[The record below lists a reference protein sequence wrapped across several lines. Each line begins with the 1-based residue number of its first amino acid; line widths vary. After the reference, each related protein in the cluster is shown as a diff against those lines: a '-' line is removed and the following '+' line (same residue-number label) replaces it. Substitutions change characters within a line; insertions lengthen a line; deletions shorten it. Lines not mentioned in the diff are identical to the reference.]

1 MRFEQDKVADDLLN
15 DYLLRIKELDRRI
28 GERKDELLDNLEEIF
43 TNWHDHTLAN
53 TIGLILA
60 ESVSEFAGVQTN
72 SIGYSFECGQ
82 EIRINVFDNE
92 AEGIQILSIGK
103 YLLPHANIDSGHCST
118 HGR

>member
-1 MRFEQDKVADDLLN
+1 MEQ
-15 DYLLRIKELDRRI
+15 
-28 GERKDELLDNLEEIF
+28 IF
-43 TNWHDHTLAN
+43 TDWHDHTLAN

-92 AEGIQILSIGK
+92 AEGNDLVNWQIPTSTCQ
-103 YLLPHANIDSGHCST
+103 YHSGHCAT